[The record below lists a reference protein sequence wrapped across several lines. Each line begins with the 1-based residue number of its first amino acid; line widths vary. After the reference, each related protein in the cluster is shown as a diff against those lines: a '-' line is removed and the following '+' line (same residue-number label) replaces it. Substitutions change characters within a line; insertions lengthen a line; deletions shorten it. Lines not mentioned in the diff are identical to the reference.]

1 MERAELSA
9 EDDGVGG
16 SFRLG
21 TLFNVAGTGRDPITG
36 FGGQLRDIIVPKSS
50 PELTLRLIRLPCF
63 GIGRALDRMLEN
75 LLTRESRCSVSF
87 LSRSFDN
94 MFIFNHFEEKR

>member
-36 FGGQLRDIIVPKSS
+36 FGGQLRDIIVEIVSRAHSAPHTVAVLWNRSS
-50 PELTLRLIRLPCF
+50 F
-63 GIGRALDRMLEN
+63 GSHA
-75 LLTRESRCSVSF
+75 REST
-87 LSRSFDN
+87 DA
-94 MFIFNHFEEKR
+94 